1 MRHARAATRHAHA
14 ATHSE
19 TRTRERRQR
28 LAIEA
33 ARLMSEHG
41 IRDYH
46 QAKRKA
52 AQRLGIHDDASLPRN
67 SEIEQALRE
76 YQRLFSAESQPQ
88 LLRVRR
94 EAAARA
100 MEFFQRFEP
109 RLVGSVLEGTADA
122 HSAVCLQLHTDDVD
136 SVPRLLTEHGIP
148 AEAGSR
154 GRRPK
159 GPIVRKPTID
169 PKPPTPRAYRLV
181 RLSGGFALR
190 ADKGISQ
197 DKLPFVIRVRA
208 AYDVLRGN
216 PFSKH
221 DALDFDFENDE
232 LKVSAEGAV
241 VTAQGPNVLLVRVTT
256 LQFDVEVRGFDQ
268 KRDLIIDPARVQ

>member
-14 ATHSE
+14 VTHSE

-52 AQRLGIHDDASLPRN
+52 AERLGIHDDASLPRN
-67 SEIEQALRE
+67 SEIEQALRD
-76 YQRLFSAESQPQ
+76 YQRLFFGDSQPQ
-88 LLRVRR
+88 LLRARR

-100 MEFFQRFEP
+100 MMFFQRFEP

-122 HSAVCLQLHTDDVD
+122 HSAVCLHLHTDDPD
-136 SVPRLLTEHGIP
+136 SVPRFLADHGIP

-154 GRRPK
+154 QLR
-159 GPIVRKPTID
+159 ID
-169 PKPPTPRAYRLV
+169 RERVTDAPVWLFSAEE
-181 RLSGGFALR
+181 
-190 ADKGISQ
+190 
-197 DKLPFVIRVRA
+197 LPF
-208 AYDVLRGN
+208 DLTVL
-216 PFSKH
+216 PH
-221 DALDFDFENDE
+221 DAVRQAPLDRVAERPMRRASLSALQALLAEQEIAGYEN
-232 LKVSAEGAV
+232 
-241 VTAQGPNVLLVRVTT
+241 
-256 LQFDVEVRGFDQ
+256 
-268 KRDLIIDPARVQ
+268 